1 MNLFQLFKNV
11 SPFVKPYKWLV
22 FITLV
27 LTLIGSLMAQVNA
40 IVLDWTVDE
49 VNGLITAGEKWGQR
63 AAHIIILISSV
74 LLGKEILSAGIT
86 FAQNYFGERMRIYV
100 SRDLAQSVIE
110 KVLTFKMA
118 FFNSGDNATGKL
130 QARIDQGVSSLSR
143 TVQNFF
149 IDLLPLFTSALLA
162 LILMFVANVYV
173 GLVALAIVPIY
184 FWITY
189 RQARRLK
196 GWRREMRSHL
206 ETKSQGIKNIIDSI
220 NVIKSF
226 NREQIEAQKQLD
238 IQNQVTENQMKTRKV
253 AFYYNGVKSF
263 VKQVGT
269 VLVIIL
275 TAYLVLID
283 YPGMTIG
290 KIMYHVMLF
299 SNVIAPITQL
309 QRIFDDVNDALI
321 YAEGFFGIL
330 NSEEEVEPSGSYRP
344 EKIHGKF
351 EIKHV
356 DFTYP
361 NGNQALFDVNMTID
375 PGKITALVGL
385 SGAGKSTIVNL
396 LDKFYEPQVGQILLD
411 GVDLREY
418 DTQYLRENIGLVLQK
433 NHIFDGTI
441 EENILYGN
449 PKASHEDVVEAAKK
463 SHLYDQVMELPKQF
477 DNNAADLSGGQQ
489 QRVAIARMFL
499 KNPPIIFLDEP
510 TASLDAIAT
519 EQIKNSIDA
528 IKKDRTVIIIS
539 HSISQIIDADYIYA
553 LQQGRVEEDG
563 DPDSIYKK
571 GGIYKDIIDASARS
585 LNIEKIAR
593 TIEDKNYPCRDA
605 IDRVSTF
612 LIHFSNAFFSTNPN
626 IFYFSRF
633 YERHEN
639 RITSKH
645 RNKKTY
651 QFLETNRYDYHRYYY
666 LFGAYHWN
674 KYVA

>member
-11 SPFVKPYKWLV
+11 MPFVKPYKWLV
-22 FITLV
+22 FVTLI
-27 LTLIGSLMAQVNA
+27 LTLLGSLMAQVNA

-49 VNGLITAGEKWGQR
+49 VNALVTAGEKWGQR
-63 AAHIIILISSV
+63 AAHIVILISSV

-86 FAQNYFGERMRIYV
+86 FAQNYYGERMRIFV

-162 LILMFVANVYV
+162 LILMFAANVYV
-173 GLVALAIVPIY
+173 GLVALGIVPIY
-184 FWITY
+184 FWITV

-275 TAYLVLID
+275 TAYLVLIG

-321 YAEGFFGIL
+321 YAEGFFSIL
-330 NSEEEVEPSGSYRP
+330 DSKEDIEPSGSYRP
-344 EKIHGKF
+344 EKIYGKF
-351 EIKHV
+351 ELKNV

-361 NGNQALFDVNMTID
+361 NGNQALFDVNMTIE
-375 PGKITALVGL
+375 PNKITALVGL

-396 LDKFYEPQVGQILLD
+396 LDKFYEPQVGTITLD
-411 GVDLREY
+411 GIDLREY
-418 DTQYLRENIGLVLQK
+418 DTQYLRDNIGLVLQK

-449 PKASHEDVVEAAKK
+449 PNATHEEVVEAARK
-463 SHLYDQVMELPKQF
+463 SYIYDQIMELPKQF
-477 DNNAADLSGGQQ
+477 ENKASDLSGGQQ
-489 QRVAIARMFL
+489 QRIAIARMFL

-519 EQIKNSIDA
+519 EQIKNSLDA

-539 HSISQIIDADYIYA
+539 HSISQIIDSEMVYA
-553 LQQGRVEEDG
+553 LKTGHVEESG
-563 DPDSIYKK
+563 DPDEIYKK

-593 TIEDKNYPCRDA
+593 TIGDEK
-605 IDRVSTF
+605 
-612 LIHFSNAFFSTNPN
+612 
-626 IFYFSRF
+626 
-633 YERHEN
+633 
-639 RITSKH
+639 
-645 RNKKTY
+645 
-651 QFLETNRYDYHRYYY
+651 
-666 LFGAYHWN
+666 G
-674 KYVA
+674 

>member
-22 FITLV
+22 FITLI

-49 VNGLITAGEKWGQR
+49 VNGLVTAGEKWGQR
-63 AAHIIILISSV
+63 AMHIVILISSV
-74 LLGKEILSAGIT
+74 LLGKEILSAIIT
-86 FAQNYFGERMRIYV
+86 YAQNYYGERMRIFV

-162 LILMFVANVYV
+162 LILMFAANVYV
-173 GLVALAIVPIY
+173 GLVALAIVPVY
-184 FWITY
+184 FWITV

-196 GWRREMRSHL
+196 GWRREMRNHL

-226 NREQIEAQKQLD
+226 NREQIEGQKQLD
-238 IQNQVTENQMKTRKV
+238 IQNQVTENQMKTRRV

-263 VKQVGT
+263 VK
-269 VLVIIL
+269 
-275 TAYLVLID
+275 AYLVLIG

-321 YAEGFFGIL
+321 YAEGFFSIL
-330 NSEEEVEPSGSYRP
+330 DSEKDIEPSGNYRP

-351 EIKHV
+351 ELKNV

-361 NGNQALFDVNMTID
+361 NGNQALYDINMTIE
-375 PGKITALVGL
+375 PNKITALVGL

-396 LDKFYEPQVGQILLD
+396 LDKFYEPQVGTITLD
-411 GVDLREY
+411 GIDLREY
-418 DTQYLRENIGLVLQK
+418 DTQFLRENIGLVLQK

-449 PKASHEDVVEAAKK
+449 PNATHEEVVEAAKK
-463 SHLYDQVMELPKQF
+463 SYIYDQIMALPKQF
-477 DNNAADLSGGQQ
+477 ENKASDLSGGQQ
-489 QRVAIARMFL
+489 QRIAIARMFL

-519 EQIKNSIDA
+519 EQIKNSLDA

-539 HSISQIIDADYIYA
+539 HSISQIIDSDMVYA
-553 LQQGRVEEDG
+553 LKTGHVEESG
-563 DPDSIYKK
+563 DPDEIYKK

-593 TIEDKNYPCRDA
+593 TIEEK
-605 IDRVSTF
+605 
-612 LIHFSNAFFSTNPN
+612 
-626 IFYFSRF
+626 
-633 YERHEN
+633 
-639 RITSKH
+639 
-645 RNKKTY
+645 
-651 QFLETNRYDYHRYYY
+651 
-666 LFGAYHWN
+666 
-674 KYVA
+674 